1 MDSKANLKKTNR
13 SKILHAIREY
23 GQISK
28 RKLQEVT
35 GLSWSTISMLTA
47 ELIDEG
53 FLCVLSKQNTFV
65 GRRPETVGINQ
76 NNNIFIGIDVNC
88 YDFRVIVTD
97 LCGCVLRRRVFKDT
111 IMEKDTIISRLFC
124 AVDAIMKDYD
134 QGSIRAISFS
144 VQGSVDLSG
153 GESVCIYDIKGWR
166 NVRLAEI
173 FSERYR
179 LPVFVFHDAFCA
191 LKAEISLNT
200 AARSAKSAILIYY
213 SPKVGISAPVIL
225 DGNIYTGF
233 SGRSGEIGRMII
245 PDGTN
250 EGVILERTITE
261 RTVFDEYHKYFPQTE
276 SFDDLAVAALKG
288 EESAKAEFDRLGF
301 RIGIAVA
308 NCVNLFDPELV
319 LLGGMRD
326 SYANLYKDSVI
337 KNIKK
342 HINGEIHI
350 VLSDQ
355 DENYT
360 AIGAALMAVDKV
372 IDKFY

>member
-1 MDSKANLKKTNR
+1 
-13 SKILHAIREY
+13 
-23 GQISK
+23 
-28 RKLQEVT
+28 
-35 GLSWSTISMLTA
+35 
-47 ELIDEG
+47 
-53 FLCVLSKQNTFV
+53 
-65 GRRPETVGINQ
+65 
-76 NNNIFIGIDVNC
+76 
-88 YDFRVIVTD
+88 
-97 LCGCVLRRRVFKDT
+97 
-111 IMEKDTIISRLFC
+111 
-124 AVDAIMKDYD
+124 
-134 QGSIRAISFS
+134 
-144 VQGSVDLSG
+144 
-153 GESVCIYDIKGWR
+153 
-166 NVRLAEI
+166 
-173 FSERYR
+173 
-179 LPVFVFHDAFCA
+179 
-191 LKAEISLNT
+191 
-200 AARSAKSAILIYY
+200 
-213 SPKVGISAPVIL
+213 
-225 DGNIYTGF
+225 
-233 SGRSGEIGRMII
+233 MII

-261 RTVFDEYHKYFPQTE
+261 RTVFDEYHKSFPQTE